1 MSQTEEQQK
10 VEGTAVRR
18 LTRRT
23 DDKVVAGVASGLGH
37 YFGIDPVLFRIGFVV
52 LTLTGGV
59 GLLLYAI
66 AWIVLPEST
75 GTTIADPPLHR
86 LTGLPSWIGILML
99 VGGAALL
106 ASQVGPW
113 QPSLV
118 WGVVLIG
125 LGVVLFRRETHPDGG
140 TPSSKLAARPSAP
153 GTEIVATG
161 RMGQTGAV
169 PAGDSAPQVVRTPR
183 ERSPLGWYTIGAV
196 LVTVGTVAVF
206 DQSGAIHLRF
216 GQYFALALALL
227 GIGLLIG
234 AVFGRAR
241 LLLIPGLLLIP
252 LVFLS
257 SLIRV
262 PLVGGFGERIY
273 TPTSISELRSEYHL
287 TAGDMTF
294 DLSNI
299 DLKNPVA
306 IHATLGAGQMKVYVP
321 NHVQVVAR
329 GRVGGGDIWILGK
342 RASGL
347 GLDESRS
354 TAPSTTT
361 LTLDLQVGLGRI
373 YVYGQGVAGRVGHR
387 TR

>member
-1 MSQTEEQQK
+1 
-10 VEGTAVRR
+10 
-18 LTRRT
+18 
-23 DDKVVAGVASGLGH
+23 
-37 YFGIDPVLFRIGFVV
+37 
-52 LTLTGGV
+52 
-59 GLLLYAI
+59 
-66 AWIVLPEST
+66 
-75 GTTIADPPLHR
+75 
-86 LTGLPSWIGILML
+86 ML

-125 LGVVLFRRETHPDGG
+125 LGVVLFRRESHPDGAA
-140 TPSSKLAARPSAP
+140 PSSNLAQRPSAP
-153 GTEIVATG
+153 GTEVVATG
-161 RMGQTGAV
+161 QMGPAV
-169 PAGDSAPQVVRTPR
+169 AVVAEGSAPQVVRTAR

-196 LVTVGTVAVF
+196 LVTVGTAAVL

-216 GQYFALALALL
+216 GQYFALALALV
-227 GIGLLIG
+227 GIGLLVG

-262 PLVGGFGERIY
+262 PFTGGFGERFY
-273 TPTSISELRSEYHL
+273 TPMSIAELHGEYHL

-299 DLKNPVA
+299 DFKTPVA
-306 IHATLGAGQMKVYVP
+306 IHATLAAGQMKVFVP
-321 NHVQVVAR
+321 RGVQVVAR

-342 RASGL
+342 RANGL

-354 TAPSTTT
+354 TAASTTT

-373 YVYGQGVAGRVGHR
+373 YVYRQ
-387 TR
+387 